1 MNHNEHSG
9 GRSFLRS
16 PIGLAL
22 IGFLA
27 VAAFL
32 LIAEHRAH
40 LFTGNWLL
48 GVLLLACVGMHF
60 FHGGH
65 GGHGGE
71 AKGHDHDTP
80 EAKRRDG
87 DQS

>member
-1 MNHNEHSG
+1 MNHDEHSG
-9 GRSFLRS
+9 PQSFWRSRV
-16 PIGLAL
+16 GMVL

-40 LFTGNWLL
+40 IFVGAWFIWLL
-48 GVLLLACVGMHF
+48 PLMCLGMHF

-65 GGHGGE
+65 GGHSGHGGDSP
-71 AKGHDHDTP
+71 KD
-80 EAKRRDG
+80 K
-87 DQS
+87 

>member
-1 MNHNEHSG
+1 MKHDEHSG
-9 GRSFLRS
+9 PQSFGRSAV
-16 PIGLAL
+16 GLTL

-40 LFTGNWLL
+40 IFVGNWFIWLL
-48 GVLLLACVGMHF
+48 PLVCLGMHF

-65 GGHGGE
+65 GGRS
-71 AKGHDHDTP
+71 GHDRP
-80 EAKRRDG
+80 SSK
-87 DQS
+87 DQ

>member
-1 MNHNEHSG
+1 MSHKENSG
-9 GRSFLRS
+9 VRSFLRS
-16 PIGLAL
+16 PIGMVL

-40 LFTGNWLL
+40 VFTGNWFL
-48 GVLLLACVGMHF
+48 GALLLACVGMHF
-60 FHGGH
+60 FHSH

-71 AKGHDHDTP
+71 SDGHGHDKP

-87 DQS
+87 EQP

>member
-1 MNHNEHSG
+1 MNHDEHSG
-9 GRSFLRS
+9 PPFWQSAVGMV
-16 PIGLAL
+16 L

-40 LFTGNWLL
+40 IFVGNWFIWLL
-48 GVLLLACVGMHF
+48 PLVCLGMHF

-65 GGHGGE
+65 GGHGG
-71 AKGHDHDTP
+71 HDRPSSKD
-80 EAKRRDG
+80 E
-87 DQS
+87 

>member
-1 MNHNEHSG
+1 MNHDEHWSV
-9 GRSFLRS
+9 RSFLRS
-16 PIGLAL
+16 PTGLVL

-40 LFTGNWLL
+40 IFAGNWVLGLLLL
-48 GVLLLACVGMHF
+48 GCVVMHF

-71 AKGHDHDTP
+71 SGGHDHGERASRTRKEGKP
-80 EAKRRDG
+80 
-87 DQS
+87 

>member
-1 MNHNEHSG
+1 MNHDEHSG
-9 GRSFLRS
+9 PRPFWRSAV
-16 PIGLAL
+16 GMVL

-40 LFTGNWLL
+40 IVVGNWFIWLL
-48 GVLLLACVGMHF
+48 PLVCLGMHF

-65 GGHGGE
+65 SGRGGHGG
-71 AKGHDHDTP
+71 HDRPSSKD
-80 EAKRRDG
+80 E
-87 DQS
+87 